1 MHETMKKTLLF
12 TALAA
17 VLALVSCNKEENQ
30 ALPKVTKTVHFT
42 AAAPE
47 TKALFSTPNGN
58 TYPVLW
64 TENDTKVDLLVN
76 YDNNNKLT
84 PELVRSD
91 DNKTATF
98 SADVEAEGDAY
109 TFVAVSPANSVISA
123 NNTDKRFGISV
134 PTGQASTAGSPDPKA
149 IMLYAKSDDYKSFQ
163 SNVSMDFHHITGYF
177 HLVFTDYAAA
187 LDGATVSSVTINADK
202 VLAGRIFFFPGDGHM
217 EENGTSGSGTVT
229 ATTSSLDNVWMGV
242 APVNLS
248 NETMTIV
255 VNTDKGTIT
264 KSIQFGANAVL
275 SSGKIAKLQIS
286 LAGSTLVAPVQYNLV
301 TDKSQLHI
309 GDKIIIVAANSNVA
323 ISSTQNDNNRGQ
335 ASITKGEGV
344 ILDPSDAV
352 EVFELEDGIKPG
364 EFALKA
370 TSAEKPGYL
379 YAAYEDANTGNYMR
393 TKDALD
399 KYGSWSI
406 SIADKQNGV
415 DDTDKDDYTKYVATI
430 QAESSARGLMLY
442 NQASSLFSSYS
453 TTSSLLKSK
462 VSYLHIYRLDKAADT
477 TPRFKATM
485 PDADG
490 ENQVTISASAKD
502 NIEVYVFGNSSW
514 TASVTSGAT
523 LSETAGTGNTILT
536 LSVPENT
543 STTDTQEYTVT
554 ISTTASVTPASYVFT
569 ITQSKKPGEGG
580 VKVGD
585 VLWSE
590 NWKGAAAND
599 TPAVYQKSE
608 NATTTV
614 YENAKVSYSI
624 ANNDTSSKIYA
635 DGLVFL
641 VNNKGTQSPSNYL
654 EDDQINN
661 LLLKKSN
668 GWFKVA
674 GIPCGGVKQA
684 VLTYKSNTTPQGR
697 NITVTTDSENV
708 TLSELT
714 VTNKSY
720 SYTYSDSTTQTKTY
734 YVITCSIT
742 FGDDFTGDTFN
753 LQFNNGY
760 SSNIRLTHFEVKVT
774 DIK

>member
-134 PTGQASTAGSPDPKA
+134 PTGQASTAGSPDSKA

-242 APVNLS
+242 APVDLS
-248 NETMTIV
+248 NEAMTIV

-543 STTDTQEYTVT
+543 STTDTQDYTITV
-554 ISTTASVTPASYVFT
+554 STTASVTPASYVFT
-569 ITQSKKPGEGG
+569 ITQSKKIDAGAELVVVYSLEPTGNDGTQNTFAGNSDADMGGIVWNITGNGLTGEAFWRIGG
-580 VKVGD
+580 KSLNGVNRGFYSKTALPHEVTKVVVSHGTVD
-585 VLWSE
+585 SGCTVNSFTFTVHSSAADAAS
-590 NWKGAAAND
+590 GANPIATLSGTVVANGNTTFEKPDD
-599 TPAVYQKSE
+599 TSWFGYYYRFMY
-608 NATTTV
+608 NFTV
-614 YENAKVSYSI
+614 
-624 ANNDTSSKIYA
+624 TSSK
-635 DGLVFL
+635 
-641 VNNKGTQSPSNYL
+641 NKRL
-654 EDDQINN
+654 E
-661 LLLKKSN
+661 
-668 GWFKVA
+668 
-674 GIPCGGVKQA
+674 
-684 VLTYKSNTTPQGR
+684 
-697 NITVTTDSENV
+697 
-708 TLSELT
+708 
-714 VTNKSY
+714 
-720 SYTYSDSTTQTKTY
+720 
-734 YVITCSIT
+734 
-742 FGDDFTGDTFN
+742 FTGA
-753 LQFNNGY
+753 QFWGY
-760 SSNIRLTHFEVKVT
+760 SAE
-774 DIK
+774 

>member
-47 TKALFSTPNGN
+47 TKALFSTPDGN

-64 TENDTKVDLLVN
+64 TENDTNVDLLVN

-84 PELVRSD
+84 PELVRSGG
-91 DNKTATF
+91 NKTATF
-98 SADVEAEGDAY
+98 SAEIEAEGDAY

-149 IMLYAKSDDYKSFQ
+149 IMLYAKSDDYDSFQ

-177 HLVFTDYAAA
+177 HLVFTDYADA

-301 TDKSQLHI
+301 TDKGQLNI
-309 GDKIIIVAANSNVA
+309 GDKIIIVAANSDVA
-323 ISSTQNDNNRGQ
+323 ISSTQNNNNRGQ
-335 ASITKGEGV
+335 AVITKGDGV

-370 TSAEKPGYL
+370 TSAENPGYL

-415 DDTDKDDYTKYVATI
+415 EDTDKDDYTKYVATI

-442 NQASSLFSSYS
+442 NKASSLFSSYL
-453 TTSSLLKSK
+453 TTSSLLESK
-462 VSYLHIYRLDKAADT
+462 VSYLHIYCLDKAADT

-514 TASVTSGAT
+514 TASVTGGAT
-523 LSETAGTGNTILT
+523 LSETAGTGNAILT

-543 STTDTQEYTVT
+543 STTDTKSYTVT
-554 ISTTASVTPASYVFT
+554 VSTTASVTPASYVFT
-569 ITQSKKPGEGG
+569 ITQSKKPGEGN

-585 VLWSE
+585 MLWSE
-590 NWKGAAAND
+590 SFAGGAANN
-599 TPAVYQKSE
+599 TPSAYQSVGTGTFVYGGASVTYTQKDD
-608 NATTTV
+608 NTKL
-614 YENAKVSYSI
+614 YN
-624 ANNDTSSKIYA
+624 
-635 DGLVFL
+635 DGLV
-641 VNNKGTQSPSNYL
+641 YL
-654 EDDQINN
+654 NSTTYNTAAKKAATGANLMN
-661 LLLKKSN
+661 LLVRYKGGYWKI
-668 GWFKVA
+668 A
-674 GIPCGGVKQA
+674 GIPCEGVKKA
-684 VLTYKSNTTPQGR
+684 KLTYRSNSVPNADR
-697 NITVTTDSENV
+697 TVTTDTEGA
-708 TLSELT
+708 TLGT
-714 VTNKSY
+714 V
-720 SYTYSDSTTQTKTY
+720 SYTEYTSEWDKKVI
-734 YVITCSIT
+734 VITYDIT
-742 FGDDFTGDTFN
+742 FENSFSGDSFN
-753 LQFNNGY
+753 LQFNNKNSGTN
-760 SSNIRLTHFEVKVT
+760 NIRVT
-774 DIK
+774 DAEIVVTELF